1 MAKFVVAGKAN
12 CPHYAKAEHLAD
24 YLQENLPSFRV
35 RKITRHPDKWERYYG
50 ITSMMLSEEMLD
62 IAEENLQ
69 THLEIAKEDEEIKS
83 LIKPMQIWIT
93 SASGPIC
100 YQLIPL
106 LANGEVFGMTTEISI
121 HLLDTDQFKEV
132 LCGVVMEAEDMAFP
146 LLRSISEHSDTDEAF
161 IEADLVIVLD
171 DVPLNLEVQS
181 LENYIREVSE
191 ICQVYAPLIEKNAK
205 SEVRVISSGKT
216 FANLKATLIMT
227 YGPSIKPENI
237 IAISTSSE
245 SAAKAMLAR
254 KLNMSTAGQFCIP
267 EGVIFSMP
275 VRFQNG
281 NWEVIKELEIDGT
294 TQEVLERLAHELI
307 QVKFDPLQNDYMLVC
322 CPKVDLFDVSL
333 IQHILSSEQSQRE
346 EQVSLN
352 TQQIS
357 RMLTKLFQRA
367 RLEEPGQVD
376 PRGADFTLSLLIAMY
391 DRSGTGYV
399 KFRSAAAALVALSGD
414 TLLAKYRAF
423 FQFYAVPA
431 GKAAWMT
438 RSALR
443 SLLTDLNQIPAIVG
457 ESCPLSCV
465 ETATH
470 DCFHGM
476 SAKANVK
483 HFLRTIRNNLFQER
497 CRRKEAQ
504 RRRTLETVEEQ
515 HFPIHKKTFPPAEL
529 SASPLPGPEN
539 LSFPVDSCV
548 PESPRFKA
556 EDTTAMQKSK
566 NNKKTPEQG
575 KATAQAM
582 SSFEADVLK
591 MHESIKSIHSDS
603 RYMKKQ
609 FNKWKNRMQFLHNC
623 QEAKSCKIEAKL
635 RRLSLSHENLQMALQ
650 QMKQEVKS
658 MLQSSECP
666 FAQCQNTIP
675 RHPHALLERKMQ
687 TQIRPTSR
695 TCADQKC
702 SNPPNSATIM
712 QLLQTPEVPTAVDFM
727 FSDDLLESVSL
738 QSDRPFMGHY
748 KKANENQTCLP
759 KLTENSLSGIMGN
772 TVLTPTAVHILPD
785 EKEVREE
792 MELEQLVM
800 KLQDALS
807 LQTQS
812 ELMTSEYEKTSL
824 KSDMKMQISKS
835 FSNSKKQ
842 LNTQFS
848 TAAGPHFISIV
859 PSPLALVTAIS
870 PICKSCLSVS
880 GHFDIFPQYGPF
892 PSVCV

>member
-1 MAKFVVAGKAN
+1 
-12 CPHYAKAEHLAD
+12 
-24 YLQENLPSFRV
+24 
-35 RKITRHPDKWERYYG
+35 
-50 ITSMMLSEEMLD
+50 
-62 IAEENLQ
+62 
-69 THLEIAKEDEEIKS
+69 
-83 LIKPMQIWIT
+83 
-93 SASGPIC
+93 
-100 YQLIPL
+100 
-106 LANGEVFGMTTEISI
+106 
-121 HLLDTDQFKEV
+121 
-132 LCGVVMEAEDMAFP
+132 
-146 LLRSISEHSDTDEAF
+146 
-161 IEADLVIVLD
+161 
-171 DVPLNLEVQS
+171 
-181 LENYIREVSE
+181 
-191 ICQVYAPLIEKNAK
+191 
-205 SEVRVISSGKT
+205 
-216 FANLKATLIMT
+216 
-227 YGPSIKPENI
+227 
-237 IAISTSSE
+237 
-245 SAAKAMLAR
+245 
-254 KLNMSTAGQFCIP
+254 
-267 EGVIFSMP
+267 
-275 VRFQNG
+275 
-281 NWEVIKELEIDGT
+281 
-294 TQEVLERLAHELI
+294 
-307 QVKFDPLQNDYMLVC
+307 
-322 CPKVDLFDVSL
+322 
-333 IQHILSSEQSQRE
+333 
-346 EQVSLN
+346 
-352 TQQIS
+352 
-357 RMLTKLFQRA
+357 MLTKLFQRA
-367 RLEEPGQVD
+367 RLEKPGQVD
-376 PRGADFTLSLLIAMY
+376 PRGANFTLSLLVAMY

-399 KFRSAAAALVALSGD
+399 KFRSAAAALIALSGD
-414 TLLAKYRAF
+414 SLLAKYRAF

-465 ETATH
+465 EIATR
-470 DCFHGM
+470 DCFHGVLKSAIVEEKFLSWLRSEPAVLLWLPTCYRLSATEMVSHQARCRVCRVFPITGLRYRCLKCLSFDLCQACFFTGRLCKPHKRSHPVVEHCVQM

-548 PESPRFKA
+548 PESPRFIA

-591 MHESIKSIHSDS
+591 VHESNKSIHSDSS

-609 FNKWKNRMQFLHNC
+609 FNKWKDRMQFLHNC
-623 QEAKSCKIEAKL
+623 QEEKSCKIEAKL
-635 RRLSLSHENLQMALQ
+635 QRLRLSHENLQMALQ
-650 QMKQEVKS
+650 QMKQEVKT

-666 FAQCQNTIP
+666 FAQCQNTMP
-675 RHPHALLERKMQ
+675 RHPHVLLERKMQ

-712 QLLQTPEVPTAVDFM
+712 QLLQTPELPTAVDVM
-727 FSDDLLESVSL
+727 FSDDPLESVTL
-738 QSDRPFMGHY
+738 QSDRPFMGQY
-748 KKANENQTCLP
+748 KKANENQMYLP
-759 KLTENSLSGIMGN
+759 KLTEISLSGIMGN

-812 ELMTSEYEKTSL
+812 AQQTTLQQEL
-824 KSDMKMQISKS
+824 
-835 FSNSKKQ
+835 
-842 LNTQFS
+842 FS
-848 TAAGPHFISIV
+848 TAEHVYRSFSDLISQVI
-859 PSPLALVTAIS
+859 PPG
-870 PICKSCLSVS
+870 CK
-880 GHFDIFPQYGPF
+880 
-892 PSVCV
+892 